1 MGRVRSPHTLQ
12 PPTIEKIQPDHR
24 NGRDQVNERI
34 RNAIKNSKA
43 DYTEI
48 RFEDREATTISYRG
62 RDLETANA
70 VVDAGGIVRC
80 LVRKG
85 GWGVVTFNDRD
96 DLQARV
102 QQAYEC
108 ARLAQTERPIDL
120 APVPVVEDRI
130 VVSLEQDFRGVSM
143 ADKKA
148 LAEGYNNL
156 LLDHDQRIVDTIT
169 TYQDVFSRVVLA
181 NSEGAFV
188 EEERPH
194 VAVQLV
200 ARARQDDNVQ
210 TAMESRAGQKGLGF
224 VQGLDDL
231 ARETAGRAVDL
242 LSAETVVGGRY
253 PVVVN
258 QRLAGVFIH
267 EAFGHLSES
276 DFVYENPQAQEMMT
290 LGRRFGRDLLT
301 VFDDGSIPG
310 LRGTHKYD
318 DEGTPTGRSDLI
330 REGILVGRLHSRET
344 AAKMGERPT
353 GNARATG
360 YRYPP
365 IVRMTN
371 TAIEKGTTPFE
382 ELIGDVELG
391 IYACDAYGG
400 QTMLENF
407 SFSSAYAYMIRD
419 GRIAEMVKDVI
430 LAGNLF
436 TTLMSI
442 DAIGDDFV
450 WSESGGRCG
459 KGQGGL
465 SVTFGAPSIR
475 IQDVVIGG
483 R

>member
-1 MGRVRSPHTLQ
+1 MNDW
-12 PPTIEKIQPDHR
+12 I
-24 NGRDQVNERI
+24 RD
-34 RNAIKNSKA
+34 AIKKSKA

-62 RDLETANA
+62 EDLETANA

-85 GWGVVTFNDRD
+85 GWGIVTFNDRD

-108 ARLAQTERPIDL
+108 ARLAQTEEPIAL
-120 APVPVVEDRI
+120 APIPVVEDRI
-130 VVSLEQDFRGVSM
+130 TVSLDRDFRDVSM

-148 LAEGYNNL
+148 LIEGYNKL
-156 LLDHDQRIVDTIT
+156 LVGHDERIVDTSA
-169 TYQDVFSRVVLA
+169 TYQDDFSRVVFA
-181 NSEGAFV
+181 SSEGTFI
-188 EEERPH
+188 EEERPQ
-194 VAVQLV
+194 VAVNMV
-200 ARARQDDNVQ
+200 ARAREGDNVQ
-210 TAMESRAGQKGLGF
+210 TAMESRAGQKGLSF

-231 ARETAGRAVDL
+231 ARATAQRAVDL
-242 LSAETVVGGRY
+242 LAAETVVGGRY
-253 PVVVN
+253 PVVLN

-276 DFVYENPQAQEMMT
+276 DFVYENPQAQEMMVM
-290 LGRRFGRDLLT
+290 GRRFGRDILT
-301 VFDDGSIPG
+301 AFDDGSIPG

-318 DEGTPTGRSDLI
+318 DEGTPMGRSDLI

-371 TAIEKGTTPFE
+371 TAIEKGDTPFE
-382 ELIGDVELG
+382 ALIGDIDLG
-391 IYACDAYGG
+391 IYACDMYGG
-400 QTMLENF
+400 NTMLENF

-419 GRIAEMVKDVI
+419 GQIAEMVKDVI

-436 TTLMSI
+436 TTLMNI
-442 DAIGDDFV
+442 DAIGEDFV
-450 WSESGGRCG
+450 WSERGGRCG

>member
-1 MGRVRSPHTLQ
+1 MRPIVRQSCGILDKEGSP
-12 PPTIEKIQPDHR
+12 
-24 NGRDQVNERI
+24 VSERI
-34 RNAIKNSKA
+34 RDAIKSSKA

-48 RFEDREATTISYRG
+48 RLEDREATTISYRG
-62 RDLETANA
+62 KDLETANA

-85 GWGVVTFNDRD
+85 GWGVVTFNNRD
-96 DLQARV
+96 DLMAKA

-108 ARLAQTERPIDL
+108 ARLAQSEEPIEL
-120 APVPVVEDRI
+120 AAIPVTEDRI
-130 VVSLEQDFRGVSM
+130 TASVGGDFRGASM
-143 ADKKA
+143 ADKKS
-148 LAEGYNNL
+148 LVEGYNDL
-156 LLDHDQRIVDTIT
+156 LLSHDERIVDTVT
-169 TYQDVFSRVVLA
+169 SYGDEFCRVVFA
-181 NSEGAFV
+181 NSEGTFI

-194 VAVQLV
+194 IGLSVVV
-200 ARARQDDNVQ
+200 RAREGDNVQ
-210 TAMESRAGQKGLGF
+210 TAMEGRAGQRGLGL
-224 VQGLDDL
+224 VQGLEDL
-231 ARETAGRAVDL
+231 VQATAQRAVDL
-242 LSAETVVGGRY
+242 LAAETVVGGRY
-253 PVVVN
+253 PVVAN

-276 DFVYENPQAQEMMT
+276 DFVYENPQAQEMMI
-290 LGRRFGRDLLT
+290 LGRRFGRDILT

-318 DEGTPTGRSDLI
+318 DEGTPTRRNDLI

-344 AAKMGERPT
+344 AAKMGEQPT

-371 TAIEKGTTPFE
+371 TAIEQGVTPFE
-382 ELIGDVELG
+382 EMIGDIELG

-407 SFSSAYAYMIRD
+407 SFSSAYAYMIRN
-419 GRIAEMVKDVI
+419 GQIAEMVKDVI

-436 TTLMSI
+436 TALMNI

-450 WSESGGRCG
+450 WSEGGGRCG

-465 SVTFGAPSIR
+465 SVTFGTPSIR

>member
-1 MGRVRSPHTLQ
+1 VS
-12 PPTIEKIQPDHR
+12 
-24 NGRDQVNERI
+24 ERI
-34 RNAIKNSKA
+34 RDAIKSSKA

-62 RDLETANA
+62 KDLETANA

-96 DLQARV
+96 DLQAKV
-102 QQAYEC
+102 EQAYEC
-108 ARLAQTERPIDL
+108 ARLAQSEQPIEL
-120 APVPVVEDRI
+120 APTPVTEDRI
-130 VVSLEQDFRGVSM
+130 VASLEDDFRGASM
-143 ADKKA
+143 ADKKT

-156 LLDHDQRIVDTIT
+156 LLSHDERIVDTAT
-169 TYQDVFSRVVLA
+169 TYQDEFSRVILA
-181 NSEGAFV
+181 NSEGTFI

-194 VAVQLV
+194 ITLAVV
-200 ARARQDDNVQ
+200 ARARQGDNVQ
-210 TAMESRAGQKGLGF
+210 TAMESRAGQNGLGL

-231 ARETAGRAVDL
+231 VRGAAQRAVDL
-242 LSAETVVGGRY
+242 LAAETVVGGRY
-253 PVVVN
+253 PVVCN

-276 DFVYENPQAQEMMT
+276 DFVYENPQAQEMMV
-290 LGRRFGRDLLT
+290 LGRRFGRDILT
-301 VFDDGSIPG
+301 AFDDGSIPG

-344 AAKMGERPT
+344 AAKMGEKPT

-371 TAIEKGTTPFE
+371 TAIEKGDTPFE
-382 ELIGDVELG
+382 QMIGDIELG
-391 IYACDAYGG
+391 IYACDMYGG
-400 QTMLENF
+400 NTMLENF
-407 SFSSAYAYMIRD
+407 SFSSAYAYMIRN
-419 GRIAEMVKDVI
+419 GQIAEMVKDVI

-436 TTLMSI
+436 TTLMNI

-450 WSESGGRCG
+450 WSRRGGRCG

-465 SVTFGAPSIR
+465 PVTFGAPSIR
-475 IQDVVIGG
+475 IQDVIIGG